1 MDANLFVALLVIAL
15 LAVAGWLLLRRRRSE
30 TLARQFGPEYEH
42 AVSRTGSRSK
52 AEAELLARR
61 ERVSKLSI
69 VPLAPVEA
77 ERFAQAWRSLQARFV
92 DSPQGVLLEADQLVR
107 ELMQRRGYPM
117 GDFETRAADISVDHP
132 GVVDHYRAARAIA
145 LRDQRGEADTEALRQ
160 AIVHYR
166 ALFADLLEV
175 DARPEAQRA
184 RAEAASRDDRAWM
197 PRGEHA
203 MARREERQERT
214 PREEPP
220 RNASE
225 RRR

>member
-61 ERVSKLSI
+61 QRVSKLSI
-69 VPLAPVEA
+69 VPLAPAEA

-117 GDFETRAADISVDHP
+117 GDFETRAADVSVDHP
-132 GVVDHYRAARAIA
+132 GVVDHYRAAHAIA

-184 RAEAASRDDRAWM
+184 RTEAAGRDDRAWM

-214 PREEPP
+214 PRDEPP
-220 RNASE
+220 RSAGE

>member
-1 MDANLFVALLVIAL
+1 MDANLFVAILVIAL

-30 TLARQFGPEYEH
+30 TLARQFGPEYER
-42 AVSRTGSRSK
+42 AVGETGSRTK

-61 ERVSKLSI
+61 KRVHKLSI
-69 VPLAPVEA
+69 VPLTPAQA
-77 ERFAQAWRSLQARFV
+77 EHFAQAWRSLQARFV
-92 DSPQGVLLEADQLVR
+92 DSPQGVVFEADQLVR

-132 GVVDHYRAARAIA
+132 GVVDHYRAAHAIA
-145 LRDQRGEADTEALRQ
+145 LRDQRGQADTEALRQ

-175 DARPEAQRA
+175 DARPQAQRA
-184 RAEAASRDDRAWM
+184 QRDAARPAM

-203 MARREERQERT
+203 MARREERQSD
-214 PREEPP
+214 PRETPTRTNEP
-220 RNASE
+220 
-225 RRR
+225 RR